1 MAQPEIA
8 LLLEL
13 VLDLKKDQTVIK
25 DMTIENKVTLD
36 DHARRSTASEERH
49 KITEARLAML
59 ENRDLMIN
67 GFFKISMSLLGL
79 AATVIGILVALKS
92 LL

>member
-1 MAQPEIA
+1 MPAPEIA

-13 VLDLKKDQTVIK
+13 VLDLKKDITSLK
-25 DMTIENKVTLD
+25 EETTKNTGTLE

-49 KITEARLAML
+49 KVTEARLIML
-59 ENRDLMIN
+59 EKREWMIN

-79 AATVIGILVALKS
+79 AATVIGILAALKS
-92 LL
+92 L